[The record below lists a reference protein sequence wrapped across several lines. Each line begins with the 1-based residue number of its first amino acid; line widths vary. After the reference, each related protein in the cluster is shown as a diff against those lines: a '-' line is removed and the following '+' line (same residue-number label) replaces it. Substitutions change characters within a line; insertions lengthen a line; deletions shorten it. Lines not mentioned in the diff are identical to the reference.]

1 MFEIRSY
8 HYNPEKFDAYKKWAI
23 EEAAPFLKEN
33 LNVVGF
39 WLDNGKA
46 PEVTGGDPTP
56 HKHGVANVT
65 WIIEWDSEEARDQ
78 GFKDVFYGEGWQA
91 IWSRHPDA
99 DGYLQMEARFA
110 DAV

>member
-8 HYNPEKFDAYKKWAI
+8 HYNPEKFDAYKTWAI

-39 WLDNGKA
+39 WVDNGKA
-46 PEVTGGDPTP
+46 PELTGGDPVP

-65 WIIEWDSEEARDQ
+65 WIIEWDSEAARDQ
-78 GFKDVFYGEGWQA
+78 GFQEVFFGEGWQE

-110 DAV
+110 DAI